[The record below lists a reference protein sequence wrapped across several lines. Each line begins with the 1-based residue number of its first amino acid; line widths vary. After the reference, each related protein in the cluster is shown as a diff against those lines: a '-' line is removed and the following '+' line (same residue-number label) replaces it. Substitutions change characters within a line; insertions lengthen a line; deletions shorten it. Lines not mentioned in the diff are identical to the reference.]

1 MQCKNDAKRSYTGKE
16 PSPKGLGWCAH
27 KMPLSTRK
35 RGKDK
40 KFWVVKATVSG
51 VKRWV
56 PAVNAEKRKENDLV
70 SEKVDEL
77 KKNGFPHKQAVA
89 IALKMKAAGKLGKK
103 EVKKGFF

>member
-27 KMPLSTRK
+27 KMPLGTRK

-40 KFWVVKATVSG
+40 KMWVVVKVSG
-51 VKRWV
+51 NVRRWQR
-56 PAVNAEKRKENDLV
+56 AVNAEKRKENNFV
-70 SEKVDEL
+70 SAKIDEL

-89 IALKMKAAGKLGKK
+89 IALKMRAAGKIGKK
-103 EVKKGFF
+103 KAKK